1 MAVFEYSAID
11 SAGAQKSGRMN
22 AENRKSA
29 SLQLEA
35 LHLMPFEIK
44 EVERHE
50 QNIRGGMSKTDVETY
65 TRELGCLLSSGMPLS
80 KALNVL
86 VNEADKPL
94 SKRLWREVSDN
105 VSNGATLADSL
116 RLWPKYFPPVYS
128 AMVQAGETGGF
139 LDLVLNQIADFR
151 SNENELK
158 GRVHSAMIYP
168 IALSVFCFFVFVFMM
183 LFFIPR
189 FSLMF
194 EEFGGQ
200 LPVLTRGII
209 AVSDILYKYGIVV
222 IILMVAGVIFF
233 RKWLES
239 DAGKLAWEM
248 KLLKMPIVG
257 SIMAKFAFV
266 RFTRMLGTLIGSG
279 VPLIEALK
287 VAREAIGNHVLS
299 GAVSGAVDDVQRG
312 HSLSQSLRKCPQ
324 LFNGANIEM
333 LAVAEESSLLDKELV
348 RLADINERQLDRKL
362 KTAVS
367 YSEPLMLFI
376 VAAVIGTIVVGML
389 LPIFNLQELIH

>member
-1 MAVFEYSAID
+1 MAVFEYTAID
-11 SAGAQKSGRMN
+11 ASGAQKSGKVN
-22 AENRKSA
+22 AENRKTA
-29 SLQLEA
+29 LAQLEA
-35 LHLMPFEIK
+35 MRMMPFDVKESEQRK
-44 EVERHE
+44 EVV
-50 QNIRGGMSKTDVETY
+50 RGGMSKTDVETY

-86 VNEADKPL
+86 VKEADKPL
-94 SKRLWREVSDN
+94 SKKLWREVSDN

-151 SNENELK
+151 YNENELK

-189 FSLMF
+189 FSGMF

-200 LPVLTRGII
+200 LPALTRGII
-209 AVSDILYKYGIVV
+209 AVSDILYKYGIAV
-222 IILMVAGVIFF
+222 IIAAGAGVVFF

-239 DAGKLAWEM
+239 DAGRLSWEM
-248 KLLKMPIVG
+248 KLLKMPVAG
-257 SIMAKFAFV
+257 DIMAKFAFV

-299 GAVSGAVDDVQRG
+299 SAVSGAVEDVQQG

-324 LFNGANIEM
+324 LFSGANIEM
-333 LAVAEESSLLDKELV
+333 LAVAEESSQLDKELV
-348 RLADINERQLDRKL
+348 RLADINESQLDRKL